1 MNYIY
6 DNKYIKNDFVKQ
18 LEKIDTVYIP
28 EIPYTHMGIVQL
40 KKFLFLTT
48 LPKMLAIIQ
57 KERFSF

>member
-40 KKFLFLTT
+40 KKFLF
-48 LPKMLAIIQ
+48 
-57 KERFSF
+57 